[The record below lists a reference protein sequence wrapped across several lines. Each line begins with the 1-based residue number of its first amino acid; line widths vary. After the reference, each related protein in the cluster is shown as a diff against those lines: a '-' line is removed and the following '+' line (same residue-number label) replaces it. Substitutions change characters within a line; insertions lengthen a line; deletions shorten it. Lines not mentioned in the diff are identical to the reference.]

1 MTTEHLA
8 DDLEEA
14 GRTYSS
20 PQLVGLAAR
29 VRSLVAELEATRKG
43 QGRWGI

>member
-1 MTTEHLA
+1 MSVDRLA

-20 PQLVGLAAR
+20 PQLVGLANR
-29 VRSLVAELEATRKG
+29 VRQLVQDLETGRKG
-43 QGRWGI
+43 QGRWVG

>member
-20 PQLVGLAAR
+20 PQLIGMAER
-29 VRSLVAELEATRKG
+29 VRRMMAELEAARKG
-43 QGRWGI
+43 QGRWVG

>member
-1 MTTEHLA
+1 MTTDHIA

-20 PQLVGLAAR
+20 PQLVGLADR
-29 VRSLVAELEATRKG
+29 VRALVTELEATRKG

>member
-1 MTTEHLA
+1 MSVDRLA

-20 PQLVGLAAR
+20 PQLVGLANR
-29 VRSLVAELEATRKG
+29 VRQLVQDLETARKG
-43 QGRWGI
+43 QGRWVG